1 MEENKAL
8 QLESNKN
15 EFIELLRSTK
25 RKNIEELIEWL
36 ETRSDFFTA
45 PSSAKYHGNY
55 EGGLCEHS
63 LNVYHVAL
71 QIKDNILP
79 LSKKFDGTH
88 HFSDNELIIACLLH
102 DLCKVNFYEI
112 TEKWK
117 KDETKPMGQQWV
129 KYTGYTIK
137 DKLPLGHGE
146 KSMFMAQ
153 NFIQLT
159 ANEALAINHHM
170 NFFNPSMELNTYQ
183 HSAFMQAVENYP
195 LVGTVA
201 LADAVSS
208 FMIEVRENPPF

>member
-8 QLESNKN
+8 QVESNKN

-36 ETRSDFFTA
+36 VTRSDFFTA
-45 PSSAKYHGNY
+45 PSSTKYHGNF

-71 QIKDNILP
+71 QIKDSILP

-88 HFSDNELIIACLLH
+88 PFTDDELIIACLLH

-129 KYTGYTIK
+129 KYTGYSIK
-137 DKLPLGHGE
+137 DKFPLGHGE

-170 NFFNPSMELNTYQ
+170 NFFNPSMELNAYQ

-201 LADAVSS
+201 LADAASS
-208 FMIEVRENPPF
+208 FMLETKEDM